1 MPELTPL
8 MKQYFSIKERHGD
21 AILMFRLGDFYEMFG
36 EDARV
41 ASKILQIALTSREKG
56 KEEPIPMCGIPFF
69 AAESYIAKLVKAGH
83 KVAVCEQMEDAKEA
97 KGIVQ
102 RDVVK
107 VITPGTYTPENPK
120 ENNYIFSFMPEGRK
134 HGVALV
140 DISTGEFMVYET
152 EKPIEDELS
161 RFEPKELLVPES
173 LKANLHYAEILKNYY
188 TTTIDDW
195 SFEFSEAYRA
205 LLKHFGV
212 STLDGY
218 GCEGMHAAISAA
230 GALLAYIEDTQK
242 EAIRFKKISPLSQSS
257 YMFLDAATQKNLELV
272 RNMKGGT
279 EGTLLAV
286 LDETLTPMGGRF
298 LRNAILRPLVDS
310 GEIENRLGAVEVL
323 LSDYELVEMQRS
335 NLRKIQDLER
345 LASKVDN
352 RSANPRDL
360 IAIKHSL
367 ACLPLIKKTLV
378 ALHNHSLRSL
388 GETLPDLHS
397 LGALIDSAILENPPL
412 SVRDGGILKDGYHQ
426 EVDGLRKVSVSGK
439 DFIAEME
446 ARERRKTGISSLKV
460 GYNRVF
466 GYYIEVTKTNL
477 DLVPDYYMR
486 KQTLVNGE
494 RFITPELKEYE
505 SKVLGSEERLKNL
518 EYSLFQEILERV
530 QGENT
535 HLVSAGNTIAKID
548 FLISLAVVARRH
560 NYAKPSI
567 DDGPVI
573 EIREGR
579 HPVLERFL
587 MEQFIS
593 NDAHLDHEGDRLLII
608 TGPNMAGKSTY
619 MRQVALIVLMAQIGS
634 FVPAAEARIG
644 IVDRIFTRIG
654 ALDYLAKGQSTFMVE
669 MIETANILHNAS
681 MRSLII
687 LDEIGRGTSTF
698 DGISIAWAVAEYIA
712 GQIKARTLF
721 ATHYNEL
728 TELSFTLDGV
738 KNYNILV
745 KEWGDEII
753 FLRKIS
759 PGPADRS
766 YGIQVARLAGL
777 PDQVI
782 GRAKDVL
789 TNFEE
794 EITHAGKTRSLLG
807 DFPVQGQMDL
817 FLAGL
822 DPLLQDL
829 IKLDM
834 SRMTPKAALAKL
846 QELKGRAESQA
857 SVGRKE

>member
-1 MPELTPL
+1 
-8 MKQYFSIKERHGD
+8 MKQYFSIKERHKD

-56 KEEPIPMCGIPFF
+56 KEEPVPMCGIPFF

-83 KVAVCEQMEDAKEA
+83 KVAVCEQLEDAKEA

-120 ENNYIFSFMPEGRK
+120 ENTYIFSFMPEGRK
-134 HGVALV
+134 HGVALA
-140 DISTGEFMVYET
+140 DISTGEFLVYET

-161 RFEPKELLVPES
+161 RFEPRELLVPES
-173 LKANLHYAEILKNYY
+173 LKGNLHYSEILKNYY

-195 SFEFSEAYRA
+195 SFHFSEAYRT

-218 GCEGMHAAISAA
+218 GCEGMNAAISAA
-230 GALLAYIEDTQK
+230 GALLFYIEDTQK
-242 EAIRFKKISPLSQSS
+242 EAIHFKKISPLVQSA
-257 YMFLDAATQKNLELV
+257 YMFLDAATQKNLELT
-272 RNMKGGT
+272 RNVKGGT
-279 EGTLLAV
+279 EGTLLSV
-286 LDETLTPMGGRF
+286 LDETLTPMGGRY
-298 LRNAILRPLVDS
+298 LRNAILRPLVDTAT
-310 GEIENRLGAVEVL
+310 IESRLGAVEVL
-323 LSDYELVEMQRS
+323 LDDYELVETQRS

-367 ACLPLIKKTLV
+367 SCLPAIKKVLL
-378 ALHNHSLRSL
+378 ASHNHLLRSL
-388 GETLPDLHS
+388 GEALPDLHP
-397 LGALIDSAILENPPL
+397 LGALIDTAILENPPL
-412 SVRDGGILKDGYHQ
+412 SVRDGGILKDGYHP
-426 EVDGLRKVSVSGK
+426 EVDGLRKVAVSGK
-439 DFIAEME
+439 DFIAGLE
-446 ARERRKTGISSLKV
+446 AGERKKTGIASLKV

-466 GYYIEVTKTNL
+466 GYYIEVTKPNL
-477 DLVPDYYMR
+477 DLVPDYYLR

-518 EYSLFQEILERV
+518 EYSLFQEILEKA
-530 QGENT
+530 QGESIR
-535 HLVSAGNTIAKID
+535 LVSAGNIIAKVD
-548 FLISLAVVARRH
+548 FLISLTVVARRH
-560 NYAKPSI
+560 NYAMPLI
-567 DDGPVI
+567 DDSPVI
-573 EIREGR
+573 EVSEGR
-579 HPVLERFL
+579 HPVLERIL
-587 MEQFIS
+587 AEQFIP
-593 NDAHLDHEGDRLLII
+593 NDVHLDYEGDRLLII

-634 FVPAAEARIG
+634 FVPATEARIG

-654 ALDYLAKGQSTFMVE
+654 ASDYLAKGQSTFMVE
-669 MIETANILHNAS
+669 MIETANILHNAAA
-681 MRSLII
+681 RSLII

-698 DGISIAWAVAEYIA
+698 DGISIAWAVAEHIA
-712 GQIKARTLF
+712 GEIKARTLF

-728 TELSFTLDGV
+728 TELSLTLDGV
-738 KNYNILV
+738 KNYNIMV

-777 PDQVI
+777 PDEVI
-782 GRAKDVL
+782 TRAKDVL
-789 TNFEE
+789 TKFEE

-807 DFPVQGQMDL
+807 DFPVHGQMDL

-822 DPLLQDL
+822 DPLLVDI
-829 IKLDM
+829 IKLDI
-834 SRMTPKAALAKL
+834 SRMTPKTALAKL
-846 QELKGRAESQA
+846 RELKDRAEAQA
-857 SVGRKE
+857 SVSRKE

>member
-1 MPELTPL
+1 
-8 MKQYFSIKERHGD
+8 MKQYFSIKERHKD

-36 EDARV
+36 EDAKV

-120 ENNYIFSFMPEGRK
+120 ENNYIFAFMSEGRK
-134 HGVALV
+134 HGVALA
-140 DISTGEFMVYET
+140 DISTGEFIVYET

-173 LKANLHYAEILKNYY
+173 LKGNLHYAEILKNYY

-195 SFEFSEAYRA
+195 SFDFSEAYRT

-218 GCEGMHAAISAA
+218 GCEGMNAAISAA
-230 GALLAYIEDTQK
+230 GALLFYIEDTQK
-242 EAIRFKKISPLSQSS
+242 EAVQFKKISPLTQST

-272 RNMKGGT
+272 RNMKGGN
-279 EGTLLAV
+279 EGTLLSV

-298 LRNAILRPLVDS
+298 LRNAILRPLVDT
-310 GEIENRLGAVEVL
+310 GEIGNRLGAVEVL
-323 LSDYELVEMQRS
+323 LNDYELVEVQRS

-345 LASKVDN
+345 LASRVDN

-360 IAIKHSL
+360 IAIKHTLS
-367 ACLPLIKKTLV
+367 CLPSIKKALV
-378 ALHNHSLRSL
+378 GLHNHALRTL
-388 GETLPDLHS
+388 GEALPDLQS

-439 DFIAEME
+439 DFIAELE
-446 ARERRKTGISSLKV
+446 ARERKKTGISSLKV

-477 DLVPDYYMR
+477 DLVPDYYIR

-494 RFITPELKEYE
+494 RFITPELKDYE
-505 SKVLGSEERLKNL
+505 SKVLGSEERLRNL
-518 EYSLFQEILERV
+518 EYSLFQEILEKV
-530 QGENT
+530 QGEST
-535 HLVSAGNTIAKID
+535 YLVSSGNIIAKID

-560 NYAKPSI
+560 NYVRPLI
-567 DDGPVI
+567 DDGSVV

-634 FVPAAEARIG
+634 FVPASEARVG

-654 ALDYLAKGQSTFMVE
+654 ASDYLAKGQSTFMVE

-681 MRSLII
+681 TRSLII

-777 PDQVI
+777 PDEVI

-807 DFPVQGQMDL
+807 DFPVHGQMDL

-822 DPLLQDL
+822 DPLMLDI